1 MRKKI
6 CIVSNTARSVFNF
19 RFNLMQEI
27 NKYSYDV
34 IALAPYDKYAEG
46 IKKKFKFIKIKSLTR
61 SGKNPITDFI
71 LFLEFLR
78 NFKKIK
84 PDFVINFT
92 IKPNIYSS
100 FACKMLNIKYICSV
114 TGLGHIFLKHTFTSF
129 IVKLLFKI
137 VFSFSNMVICQN
149 KDDVA
154 LLVKQGLVKEHKVT
168 LTPGSGVDIN
178 KFSSNNIKRE
188 RNGKNT
194 SFIMVS
200 RLIEE
205 KGVKEY
211 VYAAKKVREEN
222 KKVKCYLLGPIDTD
236 NPSCIKES
244 QIESWNNEGLIE
256 YLGETSNIKK
266 YLEMADY
273 VVLPSY
279 YREGIPRILLEAL
292 AMGKPIITT
301 DSVGC
306 REAVE
311 NGKNGIMI
319 PVKNTKALADAMKK
333 MINLNN
339 NEYKKMST
347 YCRLKACNEFNEQIV
362 IKKYLNEIK
371 KAIC

>member
-1 MRKKI
+1 
-6 CIVSNTARSVFNF
+6 
-19 RFNLMQEI
+19 
-27 NKYSYDV
+27 
-34 IALAPYDKYAEG
+34 
-46 IKKKFKFIKIKSLTR
+46 
-61 SGKNPITDFI
+61 
-71 LFLEFLR
+71 
-78 NFKKIK
+78 
-84 PDFVINFT
+84 
-92 IKPNIYSS
+92 
-100 FACKMLNIKYICSV
+100 
-114 TGLGHIFLKHTFTSF
+114 
-129 IVKLLFKI
+129 
-137 VFSFSNMVICQN
+137 MVICQN
-149 KDDVA
+149 KDDIA
-154 LLVKQGLVKEHKVT
+154 LLLKQGLVKKHKVT

-178 KFSSNNIKRE
+178 KFTSNGIRRE

-211 VYAAKKVREEN
+211 VYASKKVREEN
-222 KKVKCYLLGPIDTD
+222 KNVKCYLLGPIDTD
-236 NPSCIKES
+236 NPSCIKKS
-244 QIESWNNEGLIE
+244 QIESWNNNGLIE
-256 YLGETSNIKK
+256 YLGETSDIKK
-266 YLEMADY
+266 YLEKVDF

-306 REAVE
+306 REVVE

-339 NEYKKMST
+339 NEYKKMSA

-362 IKKYLNEIK
+362 IKKYLTEIK
-371 KAIC
+371 KVIQ